1 MFNKKIHRH
10 ITAIF
15 GYALITL
22 STTVF
27 AETILI
33 KNATIYDGNTN
44 KPYEGNVL
52 IDGKI
57 IKKVS
62 PNDMQGDFIIDAS
75 GKIVTPGFIA
85 TDTNIGIVEI
95 GALSVTRDDS
105 SEIYKIGFSI
115 YDAFNPNSTL
125 IPWNRSNGI
134 TSALTIP
141 QNTSSPIGGLGSY
154 FVLDGEL
161 SITGEKDMVMTG
173 SVGGSSNHSRSE
185 TFAVIDDL
193 LSFAKSINQKDLDTD
208 VDISE
213 LIDESPIA
221 EFMELH
227 PRDVR
232 ALFRL
237 VNDDLPLVMK
247 AHRASDLLKLVEM
260 KKKYNLNMIIMGA
273 QEAHLVKDIIA
284 KNDIPLIINPINNIP
299 GSFDELASNIKMA
312 SILEKAGIELMFT
325 APRSHN
331 FHLIRQGAG
340 VAVAHGMSYEIAIK
354 GLTSIP
360 AKVFG
365 IENRGEIKSGNYA
378 DIIIWDAD
386 PLEPSSMPEYV
397 FINGENMNLTTRS
410 TRLRD
415 RYTSDPDKPNTYRD

>member
-1 MFNKKIHRH
+1 MINKKIHQF
-10 ITAIF
+10 ITF
-15 GYALITL
+15 GYVLIALNTN
-22 STTVF
+22 VF

-33 KNATIYDGNTN
+33 KNATIYDGNIN
-44 KPYEGNVL
+44 KPYEGHVL

-62 PNDMQGDFIIDAS
+62 TNDMQGDFIIDAS
-75 GKIVTPGFIA
+75 GKIVTPGLIA

-115 YDAFNPNSTL
+115 YDAYNPNSTL

-141 QNTSSPIGGLGSY
+141 QNTSSPIGGLGSF

-161 SITGEKDMVMTG
+161 NITGKKDMVMTG
-173 SVGGSSNHSRSE
+173 SVGGDSNHSRSE
-185 TFAVIDDL
+185 MYAVIDDL
-193 LSFAKSINQKDLDTD
+193 LSFAKSINQKDLSTDTN
-208 VDISE
+208 ISE
-213 LIDESPIA
+213 LIDSSTIA

-227 PRDVR
+227 PRDVI
-232 ALFRL
+232 ALYKL
-237 VNDDLPLVMK
+237 VNNNLPLVMK
-247 AHRASDLLKLVEM
+247 AHRASDLLKLVEI
-260 KKKYNLNMIIMGA
+260 KKKYNLNLIIMGA
-273 QEAHLVKDIIA
+273 QEANLVKDTIA
-284 KNDIPLIINPINNIP
+284 KNKIPLIINPINNIP

-312 SILEKAGIELMFT
+312 GMLEKANIELMFT

-340 VAVAHGMSYEIAIK
+340 VAVANGMSYETAIK
-354 GLTSIP
+354 GLSSTP

-365 IENRGEIKSGNYA
+365 LEKRGEIKSGNFA

-397 FINGENMNLTTRS
+397 FINGKSIDLTTRS
-410 TRLRD
+410 SRLRD
-415 RYTSDPDKPNTYRD
+415 RYTTDPEKPNTYRN

>member
-1 MFNKKIHRH
+1 MINKKIHQF
-10 ITAIF
+10 ITF
-15 GYALITL
+15 GYVLIALNAN
-22 STTVF
+22 VF

-33 KNATIYDGNTN
+33 KNATIYDGNKN
-44 KPYEGNVL
+44 KPYEGHVL

-62 PNDMQGDFIIDAS
+62 TNDMQGDFIIDAS
-75 GKIVTPGFIA
+75 GKIVTPGLIA
-85 TDTNIGIVEI
+85 TDTNIGLVEI

-115 YDAFNPNSTL
+115 YDAYNPNSTL

-141 QNTSSPIGGLGSY
+141 QNTSSPIGGLGSF

-161 SITGEKDMVMTG
+161 DITGKKDMVMTG
-173 SVGGSSNHSRSE
+173 SLGGDSNHSRSE
-185 TFAVIDDL
+185 MYAVIDDL
-193 LSFAKSINQKDLDTD
+193 LSFAKSINQKDLSTD
-208 VDISE
+208 ANISE
-213 LIDESPIA
+213 LIDNSTIA

-227 PRDVR
+227 PRDVI
-232 ALFRL
+232 ALHKL
-237 VNDDLPLVMK
+237 VNNNLPLVMK
-247 AHRASDLLKLVEM
+247 AHRASDLLKLIEI
-260 KKKYNLNMIIMGA
+260 KKKYNLNLIIMGA
-273 QEAHLVKDIIA
+273 QEANLVKDAIA
-284 KNDIPLIINPINNIP
+284 QNNIPLIINPINNIP

-312 SILEKAGIELMFT
+312 GMLEKADIELMFT

-340 VAVAHGMSYEIAIK
+340 VAVANGMSYETAIR
-354 GLTSIP
+354 GLSSTP

-365 IENRGEIKSGNYA
+365 LEKRGEIKSGNFA

-397 FINGENMNLTTRS
+397 FINGKSIDLTTRS
-410 TRLRD
+410 SRLRD
-415 RYTSDPDKPNTYRD
+415 RYTTDPEKPNTYRN